1 MDLGRSSLTKQKNRT
16 KNLLAVVFLFIS
28 SWRGKIGVSNE
39 SKDFQEINLTINER
53 KKNQRDLKYLGSASF
68 EIFVVDAIT
77 RYCHTTVRKYFNGTI
92 EYYFIFLIGTGREF
106 AMIVL

>member
-53 KKNQRDLKYLGSASF
+53 KKKSKGF
-68 EIFVVDAIT
+68 KIFGF
-77 RYCHTTVRKYFNGTI
+77 CKF
-92 EYYFIFLIGTGREF
+92 
-106 AMIVL
+106 